1 MCRVTLGF
9 GHWGRRK
16 TPPLLAPQVKP
27 FPPCGSLSCPPPP
40 SHHSTPPGSDV
51 CGETPA
57 IAWFPGSSSL
67 VAIKDNS
74 LTHHHVV

>member
-9 GHWGRRK
+9 GRWGRRK
-16 TPPLLAPQVKP
+16 TPPLLAPQAKP
-27 FPPCGSLSCPPPP
+27 FPLCGSLSCPPPP
-40 SHHSTPPGSDV
+40 PHPRAATSAGRP
-51 CGETPA
+51 PA